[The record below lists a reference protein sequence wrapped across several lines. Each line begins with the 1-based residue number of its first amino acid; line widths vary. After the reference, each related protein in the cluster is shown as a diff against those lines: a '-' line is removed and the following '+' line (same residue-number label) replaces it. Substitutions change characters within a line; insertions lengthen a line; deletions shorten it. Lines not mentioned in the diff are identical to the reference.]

1 MHQKKKKFENK
12 MFTKFKDMWQKF
24 KLNLTGHYL
33 SIKYHKNEKGYSHFP
48 KPPNID
54 YKTTV

>member
-1 MHQKKKKFENK
+1 MHQKKFENK

-33 SIKYHKNEKGYSHFP
+33 SN
-48 KPPNID
+48 
-54 YKTTV
+54 